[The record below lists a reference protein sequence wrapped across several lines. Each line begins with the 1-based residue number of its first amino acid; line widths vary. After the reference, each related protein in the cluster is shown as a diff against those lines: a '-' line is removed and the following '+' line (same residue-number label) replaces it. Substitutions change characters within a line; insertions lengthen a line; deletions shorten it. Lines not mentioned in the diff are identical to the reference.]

1 MANIRTIDYKGFNN
15 ATGSQATGSGFLIW
29 SGSMQLPQGNSSANT
44 QYYGVGIEAIAHS
57 GSYLRFQ
64 TDTQGAGS
72 SSLDIKTNKFF
83 LGSDAAYISGS
94 GDGTIAISSS
104 NFELNEAGAI
114 VMQGQITA
122 TAGGTIGGFAIGS
135 DNLTATNFILNTADK
150 LLSLGTGNTIF
161 IADADTGIQ
170 LGHATFASAPFS
182 VTKAGAL
189 KATSGEIAGW
199 TLATDN
205 LSGGNL
211 IISAT
216 GSIQTADF
224 QDGITTGESQGWR
237 IGSDGEANFANATI
251 RGTLSTTVFEKEKVS
266 AVGGALIVANATTI
280 ASGSLHLS
288 GSIDG
293 NGRQVISCSN
303 VSGFAVGEFLI
314 AKATGSTGF
323 VEEYM
328 KVSSVTASSATMDVH
343 RGLNKGQKIVSMS
356 AGQAIVSQGGNGTGY
371 ILLNATSGSETPYMD
386 IVERTGSS
394 LANTKIVARL
404 GDLSGINDTNF
415 SDGVTGY
422 GLYTQNGYFK
432 GKLEIGSVPNQPPI
446 DKLFLHYNFTQPTSS
461 GTILDQTPNQY
472 SSSIGNITNGSYNLA
487 FPGAASGS
495 FQLIVTRSIFDIF
508 TSSAALGSNKFS
520 AGYRFKLDGTIE
532 GKNMFL
538 AKGHGSFLVYKGSGD
553 NINFRIHTTSSN
565 YISFSTPTNT
575 ILPNNTYHVFV
586 TGEEDVKAQIYIY
599 QTDSGSAGKPILIQH
614 TTESLSGTHFLFKDL
629 GATYKNIHHGL
640 SGWGSA
646 GTNRPFSG
654 SFFDMR
660 YYNQHVLTEAEC
672 HAIMLN
678 PDAGVGGTV
687 IDGNSISTGVI
698 QSTNYSATAGSEIDL
713 NAGTIKLGGTTNPGF
728 QVDTNGLVEAVN
740 FAERMTNVNADN
752 LADYR
757 DSVSGGYRLL
767 FDGSGGGEVTMNMVL
782 RTDPGLIKGV
792 VLPISGSTLNATV
805 NIFPKVEGIRFD
817 DGTVT
822 PVASNVSRLE

>member
-1 MANIRTIDYKGFNN
+1 
-15 ATGSQATGSGFLIW
+15 
-29 SGSMQLPQGNSSANT
+29 
-44 QYYGVGIEAIAHS
+44 
-57 GSYLRFQ
+57 
-64 TDTQGAGS
+64 
-72 SSLDIKTNKFF
+72 
-83 LGSDAAYISGS
+83 
-94 GDGTIAISSS
+94 
-104 NFELNEAGAI
+104 
-114 VMQGQITA
+114 
-122 TAGGTIGGFAIGS
+122 
-135 DNLTATNFILNTADK
+135 
-150 LLSLGTGNTIF
+150 
-161 IADADTGIQ
+161 
-170 LGHATFASAPFS
+170 
-182 VTKAGAL
+182 
-189 KATSGEIAGW
+189 
-199 TLATDN
+199 
-205 LSGGNL
+205 
-211 IISAT
+211 
-216 GSIQTADF
+216 
-224 QDGITTGESQGWR
+224 
-237 IGSDGEANFANATI
+237 
-251 RGTLSTTVFEKEKVS
+251 
-266 AVGGALIVANATTI
+266 
-280 ASGSLHLS
+280 
-288 GSIDG
+288 
-293 NGRQVISCSN
+293 
-303 VSGFAVGEFLI
+303 
-314 AKATGSTGF
+314 
-323 VEEYM
+323 
-328 KVSSVTASSATMDVH
+328 
-343 RGLNKGQKIVSMS
+343 
-356 AGQAIVSQGGNGTGY
+356 
-371 ILLNATSGSETPYMD
+371 
-386 IVERTGSS
+386 
-394 LANTKIVARL
+394 
-404 GDLSGINDTNF
+404 
-415 SDGVTGY
+415 
-422 GLYTQNGYFK
+422 
-432 GKLEIGSVPNQPPI
+432 
-446 DKLFLHYNFTQPTSS
+446 
-461 GTILDQTPNQY
+461 
-472 SSSIGNITNGSYNLA
+472 
-487 FPGAASGS
+487 
-495 FQLIVTRSIFDIF
+495 
-508 TSSAALGSNKFS
+508 
-520 AGYRFKLDGTIE
+520 
-532 GKNMFL
+532 MFL

-792 VLPISGSTLNATV
+792 VLPVSGSTINATV